1 MTSPVDEIDNHMVPS
16 SVQTITQHVEGETG
30 VEQNVY
36 TNHSSSTLPQ
46 VTTHRYT
53 KHEFE

>member
-1 MTSPVDEIDNHMVPS
+1 MTSTVDEIVVPS
-16 SVQTITQHVEGETG
+16 SVQTITLHAEGETG

-46 VTTHRYT
+46 VTTHRNT
-53 KHEFE
+53 KT